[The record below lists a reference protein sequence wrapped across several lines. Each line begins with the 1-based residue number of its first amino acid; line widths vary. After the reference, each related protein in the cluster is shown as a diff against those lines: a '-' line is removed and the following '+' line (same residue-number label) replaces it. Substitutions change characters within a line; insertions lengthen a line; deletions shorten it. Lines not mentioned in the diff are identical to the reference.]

1 MPIGVGPN
9 GVRPWASA
17 ARPYMTLY
25 VIGGR
30 Y

>member
-1 MPIGVGPN
+1 MLTGVGPN

-17 ARPYMTLY
+17 ARPYMMLCL
-25 VIGGR
+25 IGGR